1 MAKLK
6 NIIVAHKA
14 QMNQHVPGA
23 IDVMGAFDNLMQP
36 IFPFPMMNLS
46 IVITLEEIEKPT
58 KFEVRLNSPSDELI
72 TKGDFIPLMD
82 PFGTGKKILDLEKIL
97 IKDRGL
103 YTIDIFEKAE
113 DGKVK
118 FVAGEK
124 LFIADYP
131 PQRKFSPQ
139 IIADIIAKD
148 NLIKMVKTEFRPL
161 DNPEKSIKIQI
172 SLDKSIA
179 LEEGF
184 MNMPEDDKV
193 TVEGKDYDLTG
204 LRRQVEWMFGNPIPK
219 EEKTDEILEKVEE

>member
-23 IDVMGAFDNLMQP
+23 IDIMGAFDNLIQP

-46 IVITLEEIEKPT
+46 IIITLEEIEKPT

-72 TKGDFIPLMD
+72 TKGDFIPLVD

-103 YTIDIFEKAE
+103 YTIDIFEKDDE
-113 DGKVK
+113 GKVK

-131 PQRKFSPQ
+131 PQRRFSPQ
-139 IIADIIAKD
+139 LIADIIAKD
-148 NLIKMVKTEFRPL
+148 DLIKMVKTEFRPL

-172 SLDKSIA
+172 SLDKSIE

-184 MNMPEDDKV
+184 IDMPENDKV
-193 TVEGKDYDLTG
+193 TIDGKEYDLTG
-204 LRRQVEWMFGNPIPK
+204 LRRQVEWMYGNPIPK
-219 EEKTDEILEKVEE
+219 EEKTEEESETKEV

>member
-1 MAKLK
+1 
-6 NIIVAHKA
+6 
-14 QMNQHVPGA
+14 
-23 IDVMGAFDNLMQP
+23 
-36 IFPFPMMNLS
+36 
-46 IVITLEEIEKPT
+46 LEEIDKPT

-72 TKGDFIPLMD
+72 TKGDFIPLVD

-131 PQRKFSPQ
+131 PQRRFSPQ
-139 IIADIIAKD
+139 LIADIIAKD
-148 NLIKMVKTEFRPL
+148 DLIKMVKTEFRPL
-161 DNPEKSIKIQI
+161 DNPEKSVKIQI
-172 SLDKSIA
+172 SLDKSIE
-179 LEEGF
+179 LEDGF
-184 MNMPEDDKV
+184 INMPEDDKV
-193 TVEGKDYDLTG
+193 TIDGKEYELTG

-219 EEKTDEILEKVEE
+219 EEKTEVAPESREA

>member
-6 NIIVAHKA
+6 NIIVAHRA
-14 QMNQHVPGA
+14 QMNQHIPGA
-23 IDVMGAFDNLMQP
+23 IDMMGAFDNLIQP

-46 IVITLEEIEKPT
+46 IIITLEEIDKPS

-72 TKGDFIPLMD
+72 TKGDFIPLVD
-82 PFGTGKKILDLEKIL
+82 PFGTGKKILDLEKVL

-103 YTIDIFEKAE
+103 YTIDIFEKDE

-139 IIADIIAKD
+139 LIADIISRD
-148 NLIKMVKTEFRPL
+148 DIIKMVKTEFRPL
-161 DNPEKSIKIQI
+161 DNPEKSMKIQI
-172 SLDKSIA
+172 SLDKSIE

-184 MNMPEDDKV
+184 IDMPEDDKV
-193 TVEGKDYDLTG
+193 TIDGKDYDLTG
-204 LRRQVEWMFGNPIPK
+204 LRRQVEWMFGNPLPK
-219 EEKTDEILEKVEE
+219 EEKTEEVSEEKEV